1 MIALKNIRVIDLTQ
15 VMAGPYCSMLLADMG
30 ADVIKVEPPGKGEN
44 TRQMGPP
51 FVNGESGAFLSVNRN
66 KRGMTINLKT
76 EEGKKLF
83 HKLATTADVVVENY
97 RPGVVRRLGIDYE
110 TLSGINPRIVYCSIS
125 GFGQTG
131 PYSNRGGYD
140 LIAQGMTGIMSVTGE
155 RGGNPVKCG
164 LPITDLGAGMFACY
178 GILTALLAREHTGK
192 GQYVDTS
199 LFEAGIAMSVWEST
213 EYWYSGQIPQ
223 PTGSGH
229 RISTPYQAFKA
240 SDGYFTVGADA
251 PHHWPKFCEIIR
263 LPNLPYDERFIDGTV
278 RLKNLSELI
287 LLVEEQTKN
296 QTRSYWMEKFED
308 AGIPAGPIQTYAES
322 LCDEHTLSRKMVTN
336 LEHPIAGSIKALGIP
351 VKLSET
357 PGEIKSPAPLLG
369 EHTEEILQEIGF
381 ENEEIK
387 RMRQNGIA

>member
-1 MIALKNIRVIDLTQ
+1 MKALNNIRVIDLTQ

-66 KRGMTINLKT
+66 KRGMTLNLKT

-83 HKLATTADVVVENY
+83 HKLASTADVVVENY

-110 TLSGINPRIVYCSIS
+110 TLREINPRIVYCSIS

-155 RGGNPVKCG
+155 RDGNPVKCG

-178 GILTALLAREHTGK
+178 GILTALLAREHTGE

-229 RISTPYQAFKA
+229 RISSPYQAFKA

-251 PHHWPKFCEIIR
+251 PHHWPKFCEIIG
-263 LPNLPYDERFIDGTV
+263 LPNLPSDEQFIDGTV
-278 RLKNLSELI
+278 RLKNLSKLI
-287 LLVEEQTKN
+287 LLVEEQTKD
-296 QTRSYWMEKFED
+296 QTRAYWMEKFED

-322 LCDEHTLSRKMVTN
+322 LIDEHTLSRKMVCE
-336 LEHPIAGSIKALGIP
+336 LEHPIAGTIRALGIP
-351 VKLSET
+351 VKLSQT
-357 PGEIKSPAPLLG
+357 PGEVKRPAPLLG
-369 EHTEEILQEIGF
+369 EHTELILQELGY
-381 ENEEIK
+381 ENEEIQW
-387 RMRQNGIA
+387 MRQNGIA